1 MLLESDI
8 YPEGIY
14 ELLLNVEMESW
25 RATAGSDVLQYNVP
39 KGSLLYLKNH
49 TRGDAER
56 VFEYVDGEQVFR

>member
-1 MLLESDI
+1 MGNGSLW
-8 YPEGIY
+8 EGKQPVRMSCNI
-14 ELLLNVEMESW
+14 MF
-25 RATAGSDVLQYNVP
+25 P

>member
-1 MLLESDI
+1 MNCFIGMWENGSLW
-8 YPEGIY
+8 EGKQPVRMSCNI
-14 ELLLNVEMESW
+14 MF
-25 RATAGSDVLQYNVP
+25 P

>member
-1 MLLESDI
+1 MWENGSLW
-8 YPEGIY
+8 EGK
-14 ELLLNVEMESW
+14 S
-25 RATAGSDVLQYNVP
+25 AGSDVLQYNVP